1 MKTLLLTLI
10 FCLFNLTTSEI
21 IGKYQIESKRSG
33 DTLEL
38 KKDGTYEYESRGDSC
53 FMWSDFSGTW
63 ELKNDELTLFHN
75 YSFQEETTEYI
86 EKLDKF
92 SRDFVIFE
100 VTDKSGKPI
109 SEFEVK
115 YSINNYEAQIKK
127 TDTNGIIKFDKYD
140 IVSGGNENVGIQIK
154 YLTNGNETSESTTLN
169 RNSDRIILRINSEPK
184 TIDKKEKYLFSYKNG
199 ILKSV
204 DLRYVDE
211 ISTYKKL

>member
-21 IGKYQIESKRSG
+21 IGQYQIESKRSG

-53 FMWSDFSGTW
+53 WMWSDFSGTW
-63 ELKNDELTLFHN
+63 KLKNDELILFHN

-115 YSINNYEAQIKK
+115 YSTNNNEAQIKK
-127 TDTNGIIKFDKYD
+127 TDTNGIIKFDKD
-140 IVSGGNENVGIQIK
+140 AIVPGENENVGIQIK
-154 YLTNGNETSESTTLN
+154 YKTNGNETYESNTVS
-169 RNSDRIILRINSEPK
+169 RNSDRINLIKNREPK
-184 TIDKKEKYLFSYKNG
+184 TIDKKEKYRFSYKDG
-199 ILKSV
+199 IIKSI
-204 DLRYVDE
+204 DFRYVAD
-211 ISTYKKL
+211 ISTYKKV

>member
-38 KKDGTYEYESRGDSC
+38 KKDGTYEYESCGDSC
-53 FMWSDFSGTW
+53 CMWSDFSGTW
-63 ELKNDELTLFHN
+63 ELKNDELILFHN

-115 YSINNYEAQIKK
+115 YSTNNNEAQIKK
-127 TDTNGIIKFDKYD
+127 TDTNGIIKFDKD
-140 IVSGGNENVGIQIK
+140 AIVPGENENVGLQIK
-154 YLTNGNETSESTTLN
+154 YKTNGNETYESNTVS
-169 RNSDRIILRINSEPK
+169 RNSDRINLTINSEPK
-184 TIDKKEKYLFSYKNG
+184 TIDKKEKYRFSYKDG
-199 ILKSV
+199 IIKSI
-204 DLRYVDE
+204 DFRYVAD
-211 ISTYKKL
+211 ISTYKKV

>member
-53 FMWSDFSGTW
+53 YMWSDFSGTW

-75 YSFQEETTEYI
+75 YSYQEETTEYI

-100 VTDKSGKPI
+100 VTDKSGKPL

-115 YSINNYEAQIKK
+115 YSISYNKSQIKK
-127 TDTNGIIKFDKYD
+127 TDKNGIIKFNKYG

-154 YLTNGNETSESTTLN
+154 YLTNGNETSQSTTVN
-169 RNSDRIILRINSEPK
+169 GNSDRIILRINSEPK
-184 TIDKKEKYLFSYKNG
+184 TIEKKEKYLFSYKNG

-204 DLRYVDE
+204 DFRYVNE

>member
-1 MKTLLLTLI
+1 MKTLLLTFI
-10 FCLFNLTTSEI
+10 ICLFNLNSTEI
-21 IGKYQIESKRSG
+21 IGKYQIESKLSY

-53 FMWSDFSGTW
+53 WMWSDFSGTW
-63 ELKNDELTLFHN
+63 ELKNDELTLYHN
-75 YSFQEETTEYI
+75 YSYEEETTEYI

-100 VTDKSGKPI
+100 VTDKSGKPL

-154 YLTNGNETSESTTLN
+154 YLTNGNETSQSTTVN
-169 RNSDRIILRINSEPK
+169 GNSDRIILRINSEPK

-204 DLRYVDE
+204 DFRYVEE
-211 ISTYKKL
+211 ISRYKKL

>member
-21 IGKYQIESKRSG
+21 IGQYQIESKRSG

-53 FMWSDFSGTW
+53 WMWSDFSGTW
-63 ELKNDELTLFHN
+63 ELKNDELILFHN

-115 YSINNYEAQIKK
+115 YSTNNNEAQIKK
-127 TDTNGIIKFDKYD
+127 TDTNGIIKFDKYA
-140 IVSGGNENVGIQIK
+140 IVPGENENVGLQIK
-154 YLTNGNETSESTTLN
+154 YKTNGNETYESNTVS
-169 RNSDRIILRINSEPK
+169 RNSDRINLTINSEPK
-184 TIDKKEKYLFSYKNG
+184 TIDKKEKYRFSYKDG
-199 ILKSV
+199 IIKSI
-204 DLRYVDE
+204 DFRYVAD
-211 ISTYKKL
+211 ISTYKKV

>member
-10 FCLFNLTTSEI
+10 FCLFNLNSSEI
-21 IGKYQIESKRSG
+21 IGKYQIESNRAG

-38 KKDGTYEYESRGDSC
+38 KKDGTFEYESGGDSC
-53 FMWSDFSGTW
+53 YMWSDFSGTW

-100 VTDKSGKPI
+100 VTDKNGKPI

-115 YSINNYEAQIKK
+115 YSINNETQIKK
-127 TDTNGIIKFDKYD
+127 TDKNGIIKFNKYD
-140 IVSGGNENVGIQIK
+140 IESGKNENVGIQIK
-154 YLTNGNETSESTTLN
+154 YLTNGNETSESTTVN
-169 RNSDRIILRINSEPK
+169 GNSDKITLRINDKPK
-184 TIDKKEKYLFSYKNG
+184 TIEKREKYHFSFKNG
-199 ILKSV
+199 ILKSIEFP
-204 DLRYVDE
+204 YVE
-211 ISTYKKL
+211 ETSTYKKL

>member
-10 FCLFNLTTSEI
+10 FCLFNLNSSEI
-21 IGKYQIESKRSG
+21 IGKYQIESNRAG

-38 KKDGTYEYESRGDSC
+38 KKDGTFEYESRGDSC
-53 FMWSDFSGTW
+53 YMWSDFSGTW

-100 VTDKSGKPI
+100 VTDKNGKPI

-115 YSINNYEAQIKK
+115 YSINNEIQIKK
-127 TDTNGIIKFDKYD
+127 TDKNGIIKFNKYD
-140 IVSGGNENVGIQIK
+140 IESGKNENVGIQIK
-154 YLTNGNETSESTTLN
+154 YLTNGNETSESTTVN
-169 RNSDRIILRINSEPK
+169 GNSDKITLRINDKPK
-184 TIDKKEKYLFSYKNG
+184 TIEKREKYRFSYKNG
-199 ILKSV
+199 ILKSIEFP
-204 DLRYVDE
+204 YVE
-211 ISTYKKL
+211 ETSTYKKL

>member
-10 FCLFNLTTSEI
+10 FCLFNLNSSEI
-21 IGKYQIESKRSG
+21 IGKYQIESNRAG

-38 KKDGTYEYESRGDSC
+38 KKDGTFEYESRGDSC
-53 FMWSDFSGTW
+53 YMWSDFSGTW

-100 VTDKSGKPI
+100 VTDKNGKPI

-115 YSINNYEAQIKK
+115 YSINNETQIKK
-127 TDTNGIIKFDKYD
+127 TDKNGIIKFNKYD
-140 IVSGGNENVGIQIK
+140 IESGKNENVGIQIK
-154 YLTNGNETSESTTLN
+154 YLTNGNETSESTTIN
-169 RNSDRIILRINSEPK
+169 GNSDKITLRINDKPK
-184 TIDKKEKYLFSYKNG
+184 TIEKREKYRFSYKNG
-199 ILKSV
+199 ILKSIEFP
-204 DLRYVDE
+204 YVE
-211 ISTYKKL
+211 ETSTYKKL

>member
-21 IGKYQIESKRSG
+21 IGQYQIESKRSG

-53 FMWSDFSGTW
+53 WMWSDFSGTW
-63 ELKNDELTLFHN
+63 ELKNDELILFHN

-115 YSINNYEAQIKK
+115 YSTNNNEAQIKK
-127 TDTNGIIKFDKYD
+127 TDTNGIIKFDKD
-140 IVSGGNENVGIQIK
+140 AIVPGENENVGLQIK
-154 YLTNGNETSESTTLN
+154 YKTNGNETYESNTVS
-169 RNSDRIILRINSEPK
+169 RNSDRINLTINSEPK
-184 TIDKKEKYLFSYKNG
+184 TIDKKEKYRFSYKDG
-199 ILKSV
+199 IIKSI
-204 DLRYVDE
+204 DFRYVAD
-211 ISTYKKL
+211 ISTYKKV

>member
-10 FCLFNLTTSEI
+10 FCLFNLNSSEI
-21 IGKYQIESKRSG
+21 IGKYQIESNRAG

-38 KKDGTYEYESRGDSC
+38 KKDGTFEYESRGDSC
-53 FMWSDFSGTW
+53 YMWSDFSGTW

-100 VTDKSGKPI
+100 VTDKNGKPI

-115 YSINNYEAQIKK
+115 YSINNETQIKK
-127 TDTNGIIKFDKYD
+127 TDKNGIIKFNKYD
-140 IVSGGNENVGIQIK
+140 IESGKNENVGIQIK
-154 YLTNGNETSESTTLN
+154 YLTNGNETSESTTVN
-169 RNSDRIILRINSEPK
+169 GNSDKITLRINDKPK
-184 TIDKKEKYLFSYKNG
+184 TIEKREKYRFSYKNG
-199 ILKSV
+199 ILKSIEFP
-204 DLRYVDE
+204 YVE
-211 ISTYKKL
+211 ETSTYKKL

>member
-10 FCLFNLTTSEI
+10 FCLFNLNSSEI
-21 IGKYQIESKRSG
+21 IGKYQIESNRAG

-38 KKDGTYEYESRGDSC
+38 KKDGTFEYESRGDSC
-53 FMWSDFSGTW
+53 YMWSDFSGTW

-100 VTDKSGKPI
+100 VTDKNGKPI

-115 YSINNYEAQIKK
+115 YSINNEIQIKK
-127 TDTNGIIKFDKYD
+127 TDKNGIIKFNKYD
-140 IVSGGNENVGIQIK
+140 IESGKNENVGIQIK
-154 YLTNGNETSESTTLN
+154 YLTNGNETSESTTVN
-169 RNSDRIILRINSEPK
+169 GNSDKITLRINDKPK
-184 TIDKKEKYLFSYKNG
+184 TIEKREKYRFSYKNG
-199 ILKSV
+199 ILKSIEFP
-204 DLRYVDE
+204 YVEE

>member
-10 FCLFNLTTSEI
+10 FCLFNLTTTEI
-21 IGKYQIESKRSG
+21 IGKYQIESNRSG

-38 KKDGTYEYESRGDSC
+38 KKDGTYEYKSRGDSC
-53 FMWSDFSGTW
+53 YMWSDFSGTW

-75 YSFQEETTEYI
+75 YSYQEETTEYI

-100 VTDKSGKPI
+100 VTDKNGKPI

-115 YSINNYEAQIKK
+115 YSIRNKEPQIKK
-127 TDTNGIIKFDKYD
+127 TDKKGIIKFNKYNN
-140 IVSGGNENVGIQIK
+140 VSGENENVGIQIK

-204 DLRYVDE
+204 DFRYVEE

>member
-21 IGKYQIESKRSG
+21 IGQYQIESKRSG

-53 FMWSDFSGTW
+53 WMWSDFSGTW
-63 ELKNDELTLFHN
+63 KLKNDELILFHN

-115 YSINNYEAQIKK
+115 YSTNNNEAQIKK
-127 TDTNGIIKFDKYD
+127 TDTNGIIKFDKD
-140 IVSGGNENVGIQIK
+140 AIVPGENENVGLQIK
-154 YLTNGNETSESTTLN
+154 YKTNGNETYESNTVS
-169 RNSDRIILRINSEPK
+169 RNSDRINLTINSEPK
-184 TIDKKEKYLFSYKNG
+184 TIDKKEKYRFSYKDG
-199 ILKSV
+199 IIKSI
-204 DLRYVDE
+204 DFRYVAD
-211 ISTYKKL
+211 ISTYKKV

>member
-10 FCLFNLTTSEI
+10 FCLFNLTSTEI
-21 IGKYQIESKRSG
+21 IGKYQIENERSG

-38 KKDGTYEYESRGDSC
+38 KKDGTYEYQSRGDSC
-53 FMWSDFSGTW
+53 WTWSDFSGTW
-63 ELKNDELTLFHN
+63 ELKNNELTLFHN
-75 YSFQEETTEYI
+75 YSYQEETTEYI

-100 VTDKSGKPI
+100 VTDKNGKPI

-115 YSINNYEAQIKK
+115 YSISNNEPQIKQ
-127 TDTNGIIKFDKYD
+127 TDTNGIIKFKKYD

-184 TIDKKEKYLFSYKNG
+184 TIDKKEKYLFSFKSG

-204 DLRYVDE
+204 DFRYVVE
-211 ISTYKKL
+211 NSTYKKL

>member
-21 IGKYQIESKRSG
+21 IGQYQIESKRSG

-53 FMWSDFSGTW
+53 WMWSDFSGTW
-63 ELKNDELTLFHN
+63 ELKNDELILFHN

-115 YSINNYEAQIKK
+115 YSTNNNEAQIKK
-127 TDTNGIIKFDKYD
+127 TDTNGIIKFDKD
-140 IVSGGNENVGIQIK
+140 AIVPGENENVGIQIK
-154 YLTNGNETSESTTLN
+154 YKTNGNETYESNTVS
-169 RNSDRIILRINSEPK
+169 RNSDRINLTINSEPK
-184 TIDKKEKYLFSYKNG
+184 TIDKKEKYRFSYKDG
-199 ILKSV
+199 IIKSI
-204 DLRYVDE
+204 DFRYVAD
-211 ISTYKKL
+211 ISTYKKV

>member
-1 MKTLLLTLI
+1 MKTLLLTFI
-10 FCLFNLTTSEI
+10 ICLFNLNSTEI
-21 IGKYQIESKRSG
+21 IGKYQIESKLSY

-53 FMWSDFSGTW
+53 WMWSDFSGTW

-86 EKLDKF
+86 EILDEF

-100 VTDKSGKPI
+100 VMDKNEKPI

-115 YSINNYEAQIKK
+115 YSINNETQIKK
-127 TDTNGIIKFDKYD
+127 TDENGIIKFDKYD
-140 IVSGGNENVGIQIK
+140 IDSGKNENVGIQIK
-154 YLTNGNETSESTTLN
+154 YLTNGNETSESTTVN
-169 RNSDRIILRINSEPK
+169 GNSDRITLRINDEPK
-184 TIDKKEKYLFSYKNG
+184 TIEKREKYRFSYKNG
-199 ILKSV
+199 ILKSIEFP
-204 DLRYVDE
+204 YVEE

>member
-10 FCLFNLTTSEI
+10 FCLFNLTSTEI
-21 IGKYQIESKRSG
+21 IGKYQIENERSG

-38 KKDGTYEYESRGDSC
+38 KKDGTYEYQSRGDSC
-53 FMWSDFSGTW
+53 WTWSDFSGTW

-75 YSFQEETTEYI
+75 YSYQEETTEYI

-100 VTDKSGKPI
+100 VTDKNGKPI

-115 YSINNYEAQIKK
+115 YSISNNEPQIKQ
-127 TDTNGIIKFDKYD
+127 TDTNGIIKFKKYD

-184 TIDKKEKYLFSYKNG
+184 TIDKKEKYLFSFKSG

-204 DLRYVDE
+204 DFSYVDE